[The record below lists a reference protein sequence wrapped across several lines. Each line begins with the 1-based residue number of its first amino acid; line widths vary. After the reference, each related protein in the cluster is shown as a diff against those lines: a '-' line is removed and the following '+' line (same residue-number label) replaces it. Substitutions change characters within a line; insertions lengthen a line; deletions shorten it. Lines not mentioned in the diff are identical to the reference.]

1 MLNKIVRKSLLRS
14 KVLILAVFILFSLAM
29 SLLFLSQTT
38 YDDIQNSYDS
48 YKKSTNFEDY
58 RVYIMW
64 GLEEKADTSWE
75 EDFSKEYD
83 STIERKEYF
92 LSEEK
97 ERTYGVNKYD
107 SDALINKIVL
117 DEGKLPS
124 KDGDI
129 VIQPEVF
136 KRQKYSIGDKLKIAN
151 KEFTIVGTAYM
162 PEFTFPADVLN
173 GNFSIG
179 TDDFV
184 PVYMFGDSFDEIS
197 RDVTTYY
204 SANFNSKVN
213 DKQEEFKKMQK
224 QYMIDVPLVDENGDV
239 QIGADGSVKM
249 TSISLIPLAL
259 DEKFNAPMISFEK
272 EINGEETMT
281 TIISIVVVFI
291 AIMVTVVLFNSIFN
305 SQKREMGILKAEG
318 FTTSKLSLAF
328 LSYLIVVLILATLV
342 GIFLGSRFKYLL
354 LNLLGSLFSFP
365 IPSTS
370 SDVLLKGI
378 GILILVNIVVILV
391 VYFLAIKKN
400 LKIKPLILIKNISV
414 EKAPKVRFNFLT
426 KKMSFLSKYKFNILI
441 RNISIS
447 LLLVFGVFVS
457 SFLLI
462 MGGTMYKS
470 VHDVTNST
478 YSEIFT
484 YKYEAVYSDGV
495 KDEHYDKNSIIKKTV
510 TLRSVDSDYDLESN
524 NANVKVYAYDFD
536 GNDFISLSEDENN
549 ESLDANKIYITR
561 LMAKKYDLEVN
572 DKISFNNPYD
582 TEDKIEI
589 TVGGVVDDPI
599 NNFIYMDI
607 DKAHKLLSLDDD
619 YANGEVGD
627 KDNKDELLSYDKNI
641 SYRETLDLES
651 NLKALTKV
659 TMVFIV
665 LIAIV
670 SFIISFITLTMIT
683 HSVIKKNKKTISVMK
698 VLGYTN
704 KEIRTMTTSVYKWIL
719 IVVYFV
725 SIPIFR
731 QIIQTIIDIAFKD
744 LDFSIKIHIG
754 IQASLFGFVI
764 ILLVYLVAMYLS
776 NRQIKKIKLSESL
789 KADE

>member
-1 MLNKIVRKSLLRS
+1 MLNKIVRKSLLKS
-14 KVLILAVFILFSLAM
+14 KILILAVFVLFSLAM

-38 YDDIQNSYDS
+38 YDDIQDSYDN
-48 YKKSTNFEDY
+48 YKISSNFEDY

-64 GLEEKADTSWE
+64 GLEDNADSKWEKEFAN
-75 EDFSKEYD
+75 EYD
-83 STIERKEYF
+83 STIEKKEYF
-92 LSEEK
+92 LSEE
-97 ERTYGVNKYD
+97 EDRTYGVERYD
-107 SDALINKIVL
+107 SDASINKIVL
-117 DEGKLPS
+117 DSGSLPS
-124 KDGDI
+124 KKGEI

-136 KRQKYSIGDKLKIAN
+136 KRQNFSLGDKLTIAN
-151 KEFTIVGTAYM
+151 KDFTIVGTAYM
-162 PEFTFPADVLN
+162 PSFTFPADVLN

-184 PVYMFGDSFDEIS
+184 PVYMYGDSFDEVS
-197 RDVTTYY
+197 RDTTTYY
-204 SANFNSKVN
+204 SANFNNDVK
-213 DKQEEFKKMQK
+213 DKQELFKNMQK
-224 QYMIDVPLVDENGDV
+224 EYMIDVPLIDENGNV
-239 QIGADGSVKM
+239 QIGADGSLKT
-249 TSISLIPLAL
+249 TSLSLIPLAL
-259 DEKFNAPMISFEK
+259 DEKFNAPISSFEA
-272 EINGEETMT
+272 EINGEKTMT

-291 AIMVTVVLFNSIFN
+291 AIMVTIVLFNSIFN

-328 LSYLIVVLILATLV
+328 LAYLVVVLILATIV
-342 GIFLGSRFKYLL
+342 GIVLGGKFKTLL
-354 LNLLGSLFSFP
+354 IGVLSTLFSFP
-365 IPSTS
+365 MPSTS
-370 SDVLLKGI
+370 NDVLLKGMFI
-378 GILILVNIVVILV
+378 IFIVNVIVVLL

-400 LKIKPLILIKNISV
+400 LKIKPLVLIKNISV
-414 EKAPKVRFNFLT
+414 EKTPKFKFNFIT
-426 KKMSFLSKYKFNILI
+426 KKMSFLNKYKFNILT

-484 YKYEAVYSDGV
+484 YNYEAVYSDGV
-495 KDEHYDKNSIIKKTV
+495 KDKVFDNNSIIKKTV
-510 TLRSVDSDYDLESN
+510 TLRSLSSDYDLESN

-536 GNDFISLSEDENN
+536 GNDFIKLSEDSTGEAI
-549 ESLDANKIYITR
+549 DKDKIYLTA
-561 LMAKKYDLEVN
+561 LMAKKYDLEVG

-589 TVGGVVDDPI
+589 TVDGITDDPI
-599 NNFIYMDI
+599 NNYIYMDI
-607 DKAHKLLSLDDD
+607 DKAQNLFSLDKDF
-619 YANGEVGD
+619 ANGEVGD
-627 KDNKDELLSYDKNI
+627 EDKKDELLSYDKNI
-641 SYRETLDLES
+641 SYRETLDLEN

-725 SIPIFR
+725 SIPIFKK
-731 QIIQTIIDIAFKD
+731 IIQTIIDVAFKD

-754 IQASLFGFVI
+754 IEATLFGFVI
-764 ILLVYLVAMYLS
+764 ILLVYFVAMFLS
-776 NRQIKKIKLSESL
+776 SRQIKKIKLSESL

>member
-1 MLNKIVRKSLLRS
+1 MLNKIVRKSLLKS

-38 YDDIQNSYDS
+38 YDDIQESYNA
-48 YKKSTNFEDY
+48 YKTSTNFEDY

-75 EDFSKEYD
+75 KDFSKEFD
-83 STIERKEYF
+83 STIEKKEYF

-97 ERTYGVNKYD
+97 ERTYGINKYD
-107 SDALINKIVL
+107 SNESINKIVL
-117 DEGKLPS
+117 DEGTLPL
-124 KDGDI
+124 KKGDI

-136 KRQKYSIGDKLKIAN
+136 KRQNYNIGDKLKIAN
-151 KEFTIVGTAYM
+151 EEFTIVGTAYM
-162 PEFTFPADVLN
+162 PAFTFPADVLN

-184 PVYMFGDSFDEIS
+184 PIYMFADSFDEIS

-204 SANFNSKVN
+204 SANFNNKVK

-224 QYMIDVPLVDENGDV
+224 EYMIDVPLIDENGDV
-239 QIGADGSVKM
+239 QIGADGSIKM
-249 TSISLIPLAL
+249 RSLSLIPLAL

-272 EINGEETMT
+272 EINGEKTMT
-281 TIISIVVVFI
+281 TIISVVVVFI

-328 LSYLIVVLILATLV
+328 VSYLIVVLILATIV
-342 GIFLGSRFKYLL
+342 GIGLGSKFKELL
-354 LNLLGSLFSFP
+354 INILSNLFSFP
-365 IPSTS
+365 MPSTS
-370 SDVLLKGI
+370 SDVLLKGML
-378 GILILVNIVVILV
+378 ILLLVNIVVILA

-414 EKAPKVRFNFLT
+414 EKTPKVRFNFIT
-426 KKMSFLSKYKFNILI
+426 KKMSFLTKYKFNILT

-495 KDEHYDKNSIIKKTV
+495 KDKQYDDNSIIKKTV

-536 GNDFISLSEDENN
+536 DNNFIHLSEDETKNN
-549 ESLDANKIYITR
+549 LDKNKVYLTR
-561 LMAKKYDLEVN
+561 LMAKKYELDVN
-572 DKISFNNPYD
+572 DKVSFNNPYD
-582 TEDKIEI
+582 TEDKVEI
-589 TVGGVVDDPI
+589 TVGGIVDDPI

-607 DKAHKLLSLDDD
+607 DKAHELFSLDND

-627 KDNKDELLSYDKNI
+627 KDNKDEILSYDKNA

-659 TMVFIV
+659 TMVFII
-665 LIAIV
+665 LIAII
-670 SFIISFITLTMIT
+670 SFVISFITLTMIT

-704 KEIRTMTTSVYKWIL
+704 REIRTMTTSVYKWIL

-731 QIIQTIIDIAFKD
+731 EIIQTIIDIAFKD

-764 ILLVYLVAMYLS
+764 ILLVYLVAMFLS